1 MALVKNP
8 KAALARSRAA
18 RSRSPTSK
26 NVVVPVEGARKPA
39 SATAGVR
46 SVRNPDGG
54 ANAKASPL
62 DHLAPRGASKK
73 RATIALRT
81 DGVRVGRGAA
91 SPHGLIGDIP
101 LGHRSP
107 PYDESVEVLKASED
121 FCGACDAER
130 LVARILIEEF
140 RQRHKK
146 RDDGD
151 EWFAWIGNVAYQQA
165 GLTFWIGLSSNIP
178 VGAFDVL
185 AATIMAMGFSTERA
199 AAIPDKHG
207 LEPLLYLGN
216 DGLEL
221 LRMI

>member
-1 MALVKNP
+1 MAL
-8 KAALARSRAA
+8 R
-18 RSRSPTSK
+18 
-26 NVVVPVEGARKPA
+26 
-39 SATAGVR
+39 TAGVR
-46 SVRNPDGG
+46 VGG
-54 ANAKASPL
+54 S
-62 DHLAPRGASKK
+62 
-73 RATIALRT
+73 
-81 DGVRVGRGAA
+81 AA
-91 SPHGLIGDIP
+91 SPHGLSGNIP

-146 RDDGD
+146 RDDD
-151 EWFAWIGNVAYQQA
+151 VEWFAWIGSVAYERA
-165 GLTFWIGLSSNIP
+165 GLTFWIGLSSNVP

-185 AATIMAMGFSTERA
+185 AATIMAMGFSTERCTA
-199 AAIPDKHG
+199 VPNQHG